1 MSYVSLVPFRKESD
15 ASATSYV
22 PAGVEMIEAPPQWEE
37 TSQGAGNVIAVI
49 DTGCQTDHPDLQHQ
63 IIGGRNFTSD
73 YRGNSAVFEDNNGH
87 GTHVAGTIAAAKN
100 GLGVVGVAPKARLLI
115 LKALNGAGSGSMQGI
130 IEAVRYAVSWRGRN
144 GERVRVISMSLGGP
158 EDVPELH
165 EIIKEAVAADI
176 AVVCAAGNEGDGDV
190 DTEEFAYPGAYNEV
204 IQVGAVNFSN
214 ELTPFTNTNDEIDLT
229 APGASILSTYVGSSY
244 VRLSGTSMAAPHV
257 SGALA
262 LVTNWAETGFGRSI
276 SEPEM
281 YAQLLRRTVPLGYP
295 LSAEGSGLLMLGTVE
310 RLARTVQSETA
321 SH

>member
-1 MSYVSLVPFRKESD
+1 MSYVSLVPFRKESGV
-15 ASATSYV
+15 AATSYV
-22 PAGVEMIEAPPQWEE
+22 PAGVEMIEAPSQWEE
-37 TSQGAGNVIAVI
+37 ASQGAGNVIAVI

-63 IIGGRNFTSD
+63 IVGGCNFTRD
-73 YRGNSAVFEDNNGH
+73 YRGNPAIFEDNNGH
-87 GTHVAGTIAAAKN
+87 GTHVAGTIAAADN
-100 GLGVVGVAPKARLLI
+100 GLGIAGVAPKAGLLI
-115 LKALNGAGSGSMQGI
+115 LKALNGAGSGSMEGI
-130 IEAVRYAVSWRGRN
+130 IEAVRYAVSWRGLN

-158 EDVPELH
+158 QDVPELH
-165 EIIKEAVAADI
+165 EAIKEAVAVDV
-176 AVVCAAGNEGDGDV
+176 AVVCAAGNEGDGDA

-204 IQVGAVNFSN
+204 IQVGAVNFSS

-262 LVTNWAETGFGRSI
+262 LVTNWAEAGFGRRI

-295 LSAEGSGLLMLGTVE
+295 LSAEGSGLLKLGTVE
-310 RLARTVQSETA
+310 RLGQTVQNEIGVR
-321 SH
+321 